1 MEAVKRWLKAHRR
14 EAAAALVVLAL
25 AGWGFK
31 KWRASKEAPPVFE
44 TVSKGAI
51 EQRFRDSGE
60 VAARSFVDVASKVS
74 GRVTELKVEEGSPV
88 RKGQPLA
95 VIQPGRTGAEQYVPS
110 TLEAPMAGTL
120 MRYVSDTDSK
130 GTGRFPRVS
139 DYVTGLFDS
148 QNPTYLFTV
157 ADLSRMIVRMQI
169 SEMDILK
176 LTPGMKVDVT
186 VDALPGKTFAGR
198 VDRIAPQAEKG
209 TGGLKVFKVE
219 VALDENDARLRPG
232 MTARVDA
239 LLQRRESA
247 LKAPL
252 AGLFEEGGKDILWL
266 RGPGDKPVR
275 VEVELG
281 LRGEMEAELVKADG
295 VDEGA
300 KLYTERPKDA
310 PKAPG
315 AAAPGAAAGRAGRR
329 AARAMRGM

>member
-1 MEAVKRWLKAHRR
+1 MEAVKRWMAAHRR
-14 EAAAALVVLAL
+14 EAAAALAVLSL
-25 AGWGFK
+25 AGWGIK

-74 GRVTELKVEEGSPV
+74 GRVTELKVEEGAAV

-110 TLEAPMAGTL
+110 TLESPMAGTL
-120 MRYVSDTDSK
+120 MRYVSDEGK
-130 GTGRFPRVS
+130 GTGRFPRVA

-157 ADLSRMIVRMQI
+157 ADVSKMIVRMQI

-219 VALDENDARLRPG
+219 VALDENDPRLRPG

-239 LLQRRESA
+239 LLQRRESV

-252 AGLFEEGGKDILWL
+252 AGLFEEGGKDVLWL
-266 RGPGDKPVR
+266 RGPDDKPVR

-281 LRGEMEAELVKADG
+281 LRGEMEAELVKAEG
-295 VDEGA
+295 VAEGA

-310 PKAPG
+310 PKAPAG
-315 AAAPGAAAGRAGRR
+315 PPGAAAARGGRR
-329 AARAMRGM
+329 AVRAMRGM

>member
-14 EAAAALVVLAL
+14 EAAGAAVVLAL
-25 AGWGFK
+25 LGWGVK
-31 KWRASKEAPPVFE
+31 KWLGSKKAPPLFE
-44 TVSKGAI
+44 TVAKGAI

-60 VAARSFVDVASKVS
+60 VAARTFVDVASKVS
-74 GRVTELKVEEGSPV
+74 GRVTELKVEEGTAV

-110 TLEAPMAGTL
+110 TLESPMAGTL
-120 MRYVSDTDSK
+120 MRYVSDEGK
-130 GTGRFPRVS
+130 GSGRFPRVA

-157 ADLSRMIVRMQI
+157 ADVSRMIVRMQI

-186 VDALPGKTFAGR
+186 IDALPGKTFPGK

-239 LLQRRESA
+239 LLQKREGV
-247 LKAPL
+247 LKVPL
-252 AGLFEEGGKDILWL
+252 AGLFEEAGKDVVFVQLE
-266 RGPGDKPVR
+266 GDKSRR

-281 LRGEMEAELVKADG
+281 LRGDMEAELLKG
-295 VDEGA
+295 ESIEEGTR
-300 KLYTERPKDA
+300 LFTERPKDA
-310 PKAPG
+310 
-315 AAAPGAAAGRAGRR
+315 AAAGPDAGKGTRGGRR
-329 AARAMRGM
+329 AARMAR